1 MMNGDDEI
9 RIENL
14 ECFGYH
20 GVYPEENEKGQ
31 HFYVNA
37 VLYTNTAEAALHD
50 DLAQTTNYGEVARF
64 INDFMKKD
72 IYKLIETVAEKLAR
86 EILLT
91 FPFVHKLDLEIRK
104 PNAPIN
110 LKFASVSV
118 KITRGW
124 QRVYIATGSNL
135 GDREKFINNA
145 IEEITA
151 HPQIR
156 DVKASKLIHSTPYGI
171 TGQPD
176 FINGAVTFF
185 TMLTPYALL
194 AFLQTLEKQA
204 GREKKQ
210 SVRWEKRTLDLDI
223 LLYENLV
230 MEEDNLI
237 IPHPDLHNRDF
248 VLVPLVSL
256 SKHLKHPTL
265 NRSMKQLLD
274 DLTDLHVMT

>member
-1 MMNGDDEI
+1 MMNGRDEI

-14 ECFGYH
+14 ECFAYH
-20 GVYPEENEKGQ
+20 GVYPEENKKGQ

-37 VLYTNTAEAALHD
+37 TLYTDISKAACHD
-50 DLAQTTNYGEVARF
+50 DLKRTTNYGEVARF
-64 INDFMKKD
+64 INDFMAKD
-72 IYKLIETVAEKLAR
+72 VYKLIETVAEKMAA
-86 EILLT
+86 EILLA

-110 LKFASVSV
+110 LNFTSVSV

-135 GDREKFINNA
+135 GDCEKLIGNA
-145 IEEITA
+145 VAAISA

-156 DVKASKLIHSTPYGI
+156 EVRASKLFRSTPYGM

-176 FINGAVTFF
+176 FVNGAATF
-185 TMLTPYALL
+185 LTLLAPIALL
-194 AFLQTLEKQA
+194 DFLQTLEKRA

-210 SVRWEKRTLDLDI
+210 SVRWAARTLDLDI
-223 LLYENLV
+223 LLYENWV
-230 MEEDNLI
+230 IAEDDLI

-248 VLVPLVSL
+248 VLLPLISL
-256 SKHLKHPTL
+256 NKHLNHPTL
-265 NRSMKQLLD
+265 NRGMSQLLD
-274 DLTDLHVMT
+274 DLTDRHVMP